1 MLSEKEKKE
10 MLEDAYNHRIRGA
23 FKEVDRKYIEWLKA
37 HPGYRS
43 LDNYITFLNS
53 IQKIFGPLPI
63 SKKTTLLPHKSYF
76 RFY

>member
-10 MLEDAYNHRIRGA
+10 MLEDAYNPQIRNA
-23 FKEVDRKYIEWLKA
+23 FQEAERKYLDWLKN

-53 IQKIFGPLPI
+53 IQKIFGPFPI
-63 SKKTTLLPHKSYF
+63 SKETPTPPYDFKL
-76 RFY
+76 